1 MCHLVRNLRLSV
13 ELPYSFSTAKGNLKQ
28 EGRSCGYGPKRRLME
43 ESLPQPLAR

>member
-1 MCHLVRNLRLSV
+1 MCHLVRNLRLLV

-28 EGRSCGYGPKRRLME
+28 EGRSCDYGPKRRLME